1 MNRDDEYRR
10 QAAEAEKQAR
20 SAISELERNEWLRI
34 AQGWRGL
41 LRKRPQSD
49 DDSDTGAKLRPPQL
63 GSLGRFGWPVICIF
77 LPRLRVL
84 GNPLSRVMF
93 RNKTLDCFGFAI
105 RP

>member
-49 DDSDTGAKLRPPQL
+49 DDSDTGA
-63 GSLGRFGWPVICIF
+63 S
-77 LPRLRVL
+77 
-84 GNPLSRVMF
+84 
-93 RNKTLDCFGFAI
+93 
-105 RP
+105 